1 MKQEKSEAKVI
12 RQRIAFQKRQERKT
26 VSSFCGVALYFAP
39 NFNVERLAVLVDWY
53 IKYKDEN
60 LSTLFGSG

>member
-1 MKQEKSEAKVI
+1 MRVFTFKNIFLSILYETRESEAKVI

-39 NFNVERLAVLVDWY
+39 NFNVERLAVLVD
-53 IKYKDEN
+53 
-60 LSTLFGSG
+60 

>member
-1 MKQEKSEAKVI
+1 MKQEKIEAKVI

-39 NFNVERLAVLVDWY
+39 SFNVERLAVLVD
-53 IKYKDEN
+53 
-60 LSTLFGSG
+60 